1 MNTYSMKKKKRR
13 RKHKKVV
20 HLAVAGGVLMASF
33 VLSLFPLDV
42 LDEIWDLLR
51 LSQFL
56 RDFLPTLL
64 LHSQKKKKIRK
75 VLSAEPQSKNFFIY
89 FRDSSVFFP
98 PILCGYK

>member
-1 MNTYSMKKKKRR
+1 
-13 RKHKKVV
+13 
-20 HLAVAGGVLMASF
+20 MASF

-64 LHSQKKKKIRK
+64 LHSQKKKKNQKSAVRRTPVKKFFYLFSRFISFFSPHFMWIQIK
-75 VLSAEPQSKNFFIY
+75 VNVIMHFIY
-89 FRDSSVFFP
+89 MYIYFTGIFLPF
-98 PILCGYK
+98 